1 MSPPSPGLHGRII
14 DVDSHLMLP
23 PEQMTGLFGPK
34 FGGDLRRWAECLAP
48 RHPCRHGDVW
58 TTKGWSAP
66 GAADSAERL
75 ASLDRMG
82 VARQL
87 VFPPVTCP
95 ALLAAGSDAYAG
107 LRRYNDFALAWADGS
122 GGRLRP
128 VAQLPT
134 SEVGET
140 LAEAT
145 RVIRRGAR
153 AVEVAF
159 SHPPAARSPADPEWD
174 RLWALLSEAHVPVLL
189 HVGGGG
195 PGGAVRPPRTLL
207 DRGWGDSPRLRPLTG
222 TNDPALAVIGNSGLF
237 GPFDVATLHIGAEV
251 FLSALVLGGVL
262 SRHPGLVVGVVEF
275 GAQWASSWVERM
287 DVIARSFF
295 RYGLHPLPE
304 LPSVTVRGQV
314 RLTPF
319 YGEPVGDYV
328 GRGGPAEMYAF
339 STDFPHSEGG
349 TDPVGGFAAS
359 LARQGR
365 AVIEQFFVTNGSAPV
380 PG

>member
-1 MSPPSPGLHGRII
+1 MSYVG
-14 DVDSHLMLP
+14 V
-23 PEQMTGLFGPK
+23 PE
-34 FGGDLRRWAECLAP
+34 R
-48 RHPCRHGDVW
+48 
-58 TTKGWSAP
+58 S
-66 GAADSAERL
+66 
-75 ASLDRMG
+75 
-82 VARQL
+82 
-87 VFPPVTCP
+87 
-95 ALLAAGSDAYAG
+95 
-107 LRRYNDFALAWADGS
+107 
-122 GGRLRP
+122 
-128 VAQLPT
+128 
-134 SEVGET
+134 
-140 LAEAT
+140 
-145 RVIRRGAR
+145 
-153 AVEVAF
+153 
-159 SHPPAARSPADPEWD
+159 RSPADPEWD

-222 TNDPALAVIGNSGLF
+222 TTDPALAVIGNSGLF

-287 DVIARSFF
+287 DVIAKSFF

-349 TDPVGGFAAS
+349 TDPVGGFTAS
-359 LARQGR
+359 LAPQGR
-365 AVIEQFFVTNGSAPV
+365 AVIEQFFVTNGSALV
-380 PG
+380 PA